1 MQRPSLAREKT
12 RRKVSINGVS
22 SLLLVSG
29 EELRAWYEE
38 AKVAAIAAG
47 ISPYEVDWLIGAFS
61 TLDRLALRL
70 GISPAARI
78 ELQIPFPELV
88 RLWQQRLQD
97 CVPVQYLAGKTTWR
111 HLQLKVTPD
120 VLIPRPETELAIDLA
135 IASRSTSLDPPQ
147 HWVDLGTGSGAIAIG
162 LASGFPAATIH
173 AVDLSPQALEIA
185 RENARNCGFEKNI
198 KFYQGAWFEPLK
210 HLKGQ
215 ICGMVSNPPYIP
227 TTALASLQPEVARHE
242 PHLALDGGADGL
254 DCLRI
259 LVDAAPDYLRSGGLW
274 LVEMMAGQAQQVTAL
289 LEARGSYDNVQ
300 IFSDLAGIERFACAY
315 RR

>member
-1 MQRPSLAREKT
+1 M
-12 RRKVSINGVS
+12 S
-22 SLLLVSG
+22 SLRVVSG

-38 AKVAAIAAG
+38 AKAAAIAAG

-97 CVPVQYLAGKTTWR
+97 SVPVQYLAGKTAWR
-111 HLQLKVTPD
+111 RFQLKVTPD

-135 IASRSTSLDPPQ
+135 IASESASLSLPQ

-162 LASGFPAATIH
+162 LASAFPTATIH

-185 RENARNCGFEKNI
+185 RENAKSCDFDKNI
-198 KFYQGAWFEPLK
+198 EFYLGAWFEPLK
-210 HLKGQ
+210 PLKGQ
-215 ICGMVSNPPYIP
+215 IAGMVSNPPYIP
-227 TTALASLQPEVARHE
+227 TAAIASLQPEVARHE

-259 LVDAAPDYLRSGGLW
+259 LVDVAPDYLRPGGLW
-274 LVEMMAGQAQQVTAL
+274 LVEMMAGQAQQVAAL
-289 LEARGSYDNVQ
+289 LEARGSYRNVR
-300 IFSDLAGIERFACAY
+300 IFSDLAGIERFALAY